1 MSWVKQLIQVAY
13 GLEDY
18 QVSGGPGWLASDR
31 YEIEAKARNANA
43 GKSQMTLMLRSLL
56 ADRFK
61 LQFRQEVKETPVFAL
76 MVDKNGPK
84 LRPLKEG
91 EASRCGRD
99 NSFMC
104 GIRTTAQ
111 LAKSLQYAEGR
122 PVLDKTGL
130 DGNFDVLLDFDTY
143 SIRGQTSSAGL
154 R

>member
-1 MSWVKQLIQVAY
+1 M
-13 GLEDY
+13 
-18 QVSGGPGWLASDR
+18 P
-31 YEIEAKARNANA
+31 

-56 ADRFK
+56 ADRFR
-61 LQFRQEVKETPVFAL
+61 LQFRQEVKEIPVFAL

-122 PVLDKTGL
+122 PVLDKSGL

-143 SIRGQTSSAGL
+143 SIRGQTPPPDYDKPSLVRALHEQLGL
-154 R
+154 RLEPQKASFPMLVVESVRRPTEN